1 MTELDDI
8 PTFPEPAREV
18 LIRYGYHSA
27 EIFYEVAIHNPEGIR
42 RALNATEEEL
52 QRLVGIVKGYLSPR
66 FIEAAHKPIVK
77 HPRGV
82 IVDPKRP
89 KVAEPPR

>member
-8 PTFPEPAREV
+8 PTFPETAREV
-18 LIRYGYHSA
+18 LIRYGVHSA
-27 EIFYEVAIHNPEGIR
+27 EVFYDVAIHNPEGWC
-42 RALNATEEEL
+42 RALNVTPAEL
-52 QRLVGIVKGYLSPR
+52 QRLVGIAKGYLSPK
-66 FIEAAHKPIVK
+66 FIEAAHKPTVK